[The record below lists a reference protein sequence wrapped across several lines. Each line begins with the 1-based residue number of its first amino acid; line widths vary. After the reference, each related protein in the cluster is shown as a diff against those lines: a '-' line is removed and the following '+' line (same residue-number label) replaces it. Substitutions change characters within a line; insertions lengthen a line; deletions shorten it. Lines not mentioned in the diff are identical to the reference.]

1 MNRLLRTRMAGG
13 VGGERENLSS
23 TRLDRVSTRLHRKPN
38 SAIIAGLEAKI
49 VSRWLSAHKEIAIA
63 ESD

>member
-23 TRLDRVSTRLHRKPN
+23 TRLDRIRL
-38 SAIIAGLEAKI
+38 LQ
-49 VSRWLSAHKEIAIA
+49 
-63 ESD
+63 